1 MFEFVHQPVIALTY
15 DQVKFTTH
23 FQYTYMI
30 ENNYDCSLMRCLTQL
45 QLPNPF
51 HQGLQVTHA
60 FDQDSLQN
68 SQVQQMSYCTHPK
81 VSEQKLWF

>member
-1 MFEFVHQPVIALTY
+1 MMMVAWWGA
-15 DQVKFTTH
+15 
-23 FQYTYMI
+23 
-30 ENNYDCSLMRCLTQL
+30 SLTQL
-45 QLPNPF
+45 QLPNPL

-68 SQVQQMSYCTHPK
+68 LQIQQMSYCTHPK